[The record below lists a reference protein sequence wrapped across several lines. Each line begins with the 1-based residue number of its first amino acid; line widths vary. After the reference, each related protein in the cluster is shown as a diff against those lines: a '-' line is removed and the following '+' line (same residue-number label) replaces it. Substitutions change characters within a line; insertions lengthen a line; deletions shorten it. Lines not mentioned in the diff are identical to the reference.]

1 VPDMSCIL
9 ARKARHRLVFLCVP
23 SCLLSCLPPGH
34 LPKPLDVDSELARE
48 LGVVKGRPRSRQH
61 EPRTRSSLRSPSPSS
76 SKTPVPVKCP
86 KYLALTTATFHSGLI
101 THLDVVALHMRL
113 KKRRTSRLSCS
124 AHCRIAN
131 IFGARGAG
139 EVSPRAGL
147 INAFEDMIWGM
158 LCSSQVS

>member
-1 VPDMSCIL
+1 MSCIL
-9 ARKARHRLVFLCVP
+9 ARKARHRLVFLCV
-23 SCLLSCLPPGH
+23 LSCLPSCWPPSH
-34 LPKPLDVDSELARE
+34 LTKPLDVDAELARE
-48 LGVVKGRPRSRQH
+48 LGVVKGWPRSRQH
-61 EPRTRSSLRSPSPSS
+61 EPRSRSSRRSPSPSS

-86 KYLALTTATFHSGLI
+86 KYLTLTTATRGLI
-101 THLDVVALHMRL
+101 THLDVVAQHMRL